1 MPLEHKFVLRGDI
14 FMDFIKIENLVILSK
29 KGDNKAKEE
38 LVEAFTP
45 FILNLTKKSYVNG
58 FEFEDLKNEC
68 YKTLFKCVQLYNPER
83 HRFVAYATNAIKN
96 SINHLIR
103 VSIRRDDSEGP
114 RTLVLDDKLD
124 QVLCCD
130 MNFIDDKLC
139 KTSFNKDLR
148 TSINQLTTDEQQLID
163 YVFFKGYTLKGYAT
177 FMGISYNRAI
187 TMKFNVL
194 NKMKKNM
201 KREDYL
207 M

>member
-1 MPLEHKFVLRGDI
+1 MNFS
-14 FMDFIKIENLVILSK
+14 KIENLVILSK
-29 KGDNKAKEE
+29 KGDTEAKEE
-38 LVEAFTP
+38 LVGAFTP
-45 FILNLTKKSYVNG
+45 FILNLSKKSYVNG

-68 YKTLFKCVQLYNPER
+68 YKTLFKCVQLYNPDR

-96 SINHLIR
+96 NINHLIR

-114 RTLVLDDKLD
+114 KTLTLDDTLEH
-124 QVLCCD
+124 VLFCD
-130 MNFIDDKLC
+130 MDFIDDKLC
-139 KTSFNKDLR
+139 KTAFNRNLI
-148 TSINQLTTDEQQLID
+148 TAINQLTNDEQQLIV

-177 FMGISYNRAI
+177 FTGISYNRAI

-194 NKMKKNM
+194 NKMKRNM